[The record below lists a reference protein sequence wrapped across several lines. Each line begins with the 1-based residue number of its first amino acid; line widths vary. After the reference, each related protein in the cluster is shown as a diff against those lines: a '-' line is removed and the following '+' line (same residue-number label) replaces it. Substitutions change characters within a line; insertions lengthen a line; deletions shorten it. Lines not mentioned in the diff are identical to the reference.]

1 MEQVAGANVL
11 PPGDVLTRTS
21 TLPEDTGE
29 RTLDAADA
37 SAVETSVGS
46 MLTPADLARE
56 SGVRVQTI
64 QRWQKR
70 YGFPVGSRSR
80 GGHRRYTHEDVDLVR
95 RVCDLRDSGL
105 LLTEAIQLVMGRG
118 QLASAGGP
126 PLDGSIL
133 PDPELGRLRNEAL
146 QALARLD
153 EPPLWAALEEA
164 TDRFGEEDVI
174 THLVI
179 PLIRTTDD
187 PSNQRQPERIH
198 AYFFARIAM
207 TLLSRMA
214 AAQPRGDGP
223 RVWVACPGGEAH
235 EVGAL
240 CAVVLLAK
248 SGVDVRYLGANVPLE
263 TLHPAAS
270 RHRPDAVVLAVRRS
284 VVIRE
289 QMAALRELA
298 EVTRVFVAGRGAWRA
313 HVDGSP
319 VTCLEDDLGPSVTKL
334 LRALQLSD

>member
-1 MEQVAGANVL
+1 MEQASGANVL
-11 PPGDVLTRTS
+11 QRDDVMPYAS
-21 TLPEDTGE
+21 TLPDDDIDGAPDRARASDIE
-29 RTLDAADA
+29 ASA
-37 SAVETSVGS
+37 SAV
-46 MLTPADLARE
+46 LTPADLARE

-80 GGHRRYTHEDVDLVR
+80 GGHRRYTVKDVELVR

-118 QLASAGGP
+118 QGGSTSGT
-126 PLDGSIL
+126 LDGAIV
-133 PDPELGRLRNEAL
+133 PDPELGRLRTEAL
-146 QALARLD
+146 LALTRLD
-153 EPPLWAALEEA
+153 EPALWAALDEA
-164 TDRFGEEDVI
+164 SDRFAEEDVV

-187 PSNQRQPERIH
+187 PTNPRQPERIH
-198 AYFFARIAM
+198 AYFFSRIAM

-214 AAQPRGDGP
+214 AAHRGGDGP
-223 RVWVACPGGEAH
+223 TVWVACPEGEAH
-235 EVGAL
+235 EVGPL

-248 SGVDVRYLGANVPLE
+248 RGVDVRYLGSNVPLE
-263 TLHPAAS
+263 TLRIAAS
-270 RHRPDAVVLAVRRS
+270 RHHPDALVLAVRRS

-289 QMAALRELA
+289 QMASLRQLA
-298 EVTRVFVAGRGAWRA
+298 QVTRVFVAGRGAWRA

-319 VTCLEDDLGPSVTKL
+319 VTCLEDDLGPSVAEL
-334 LRALQLSD
+334 LRGLEWAG